1 MHKLLFHSFYTSI
14 LILLQADKF
23 AIEEKL
29 KELQNEVATVES
41 ILARLK
47 SLISSG
53 YVLLSSQSF

>member
-1 MHKLLFHSFYTSI
+1 
-14 LILLQADKF
+14 LQADKF

-41 ILARLK
+41 MLARLK

-53 YVLLSSQSF
+53 YVLLSCQSVEPNRSCI

>member
-1 MHKLLFHSFYTSI
+1 MHRLLFHSFYTSI

-41 ILARLK
+41 MLARLK

-53 YVLLSSQSF
+53 YVLLSCQSF